1 MIGFFLL
8 DTTKSIMTK
17 CDDRIKRILFEF
29 SKLLPKM
36 YIVIEKPA
44 LLIELNVNI
53 AIDGFGKKIET

>member
-1 MIGFFLL
+1 
-8 DTTKSIMTK
+8 
-17 CDDRIKRILFEF
+17 
-29 SKLLPKM
+29 M